1 MNKSKIGLFNL
12 IKYSVSI
19 ILLSI
24 MLNNVEVYSQAKK
37 IKFEEEVLDNGLV
50 VIYNV
55 DKSAPIVSTVLHYK
69 VGSKDENPARTGFA
83 HFFEHLMFEATDHIP
98 RATIDRYVNEAG
110 GTLNAHTSFDETVYK
125 FTLPANEL
133 KLALWIE
140 SSRLRSL
147 QVATEGVETQR
158 GVVKEE
164 RKVRYENAPYGSM
177 LEKMMFNLFKGGSYS
192 WTPIGSAE
200 HINNATNQEFKD
212 FYDNFYQTNN
222 GVLVISGDFDLNDA
236 KKYVKEY
243 FGFHKKGA
251 EPVRAPFKMDP
262 ITQEYREEVP
272 DDKAQLPG
280 LFIGYRGAKIGED
293 DYYPLALLTNILAA
307 GESSRMY
314 KKLVDEDKLAVQT
327 ALYPLALQNSGA
339 ILFVGIPTPGKDV
352 KDLEKGIYTQL
363 EEVIKNGVSDS
374 ELIKAKNIQEVES
387 ITANK
392 NTLNKAMS
400 LARYKTYF
408 GDANF
413 INTEIDKYLAVT
425 KDDIKRVAKKYFDT
439 KNRVVL
445 TYMPKAAN

>member
-1 MNKSKIGLFNL
+1 MNKSKKTIINIF
-12 IKYSVSI
+12 KYCVSI
-19 ILLSI
+19 ILISI
-24 MLNNVEVYSQAKK
+24 MVNNTEVYSQAKK
-37 IKFEEEVLDNGLV
+37 IKFEEEVLDNGLT

-55 DKSAPIVSTVLHYK
+55 DKSAPLVSTVLHYK
-69 VGSKDENPARTGFA
+69 VGSKDENPNRTGFA
-83 HFFEHLMFEATDHIP
+83 HFFEHLMFESTDHIP

-125 FTLPANEL
+125 FTLPSNEL

-147 QVATEGVETQR
+147 QVAAEGVETQR

-200 HINNATNQEFKD
+200 HIEKATVAEFKD
-212 FYDNFYQTNN
+212 FYDNFYQVNN
-222 GVLVISGDFDLNDA
+222 GVLVISGDFAIADA
-236 KKYVKEY
+236 KQYVKEY

-251 EPVRAPFKMDP
+251 EPNRAPFKMDP
-262 ITQEYREEVP
+262 LTTEYREDVP

-293 DYYPLALLTNILAA
+293 DFYSLTLLTNILAA

-339 ILFVGIPTPGKDV
+339 VLFVGIPTPGKDV
-352 KDLEKGIYTQL
+352 KELEKAIYEQI
-363 EEVIKNGVSDS
+363 EEVMKNGVTDS
-374 ELIKAKNIQEVES
+374 ELTKAKNIQEVES
-387 ITANK
+387 VTANK
-392 NTLNKAMS
+392 NTLSKAMS
-400 LARYKTYF
+400 IARYKTYF
-408 GDANF
+408 GDANI

-425 KDDIKRVAKKYFDT
+425 KEDIKKVAKKYFGTD
-439 KNRVVL
+439 KRVVL
-445 TYMPKAAN
+445 TYTPKSSN